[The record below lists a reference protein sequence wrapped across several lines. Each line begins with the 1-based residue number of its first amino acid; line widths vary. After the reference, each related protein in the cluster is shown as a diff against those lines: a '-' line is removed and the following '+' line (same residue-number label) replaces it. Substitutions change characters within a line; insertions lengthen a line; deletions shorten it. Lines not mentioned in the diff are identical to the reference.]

1 MNKILL
7 ILSLVVFSSAQAV
20 VINPSDKK
28 TIPTSTSNPP
38 SKVMN
43 TPITTTA
50 PSMNADKNIVEI
62 ALSDPTFSTLVTAL
76 TTADLVTT
84 LEGPG
89 PFTVF
94 APTNEAFKKL
104 SPEKLKNLMKPENKS
119 KLASILTFHV
129 VPGKISAA
137 DIKSG
142 KIKTVNGKQLDVR
155 VQGSDIS
162 VNGAKV
168 LKADIPASNGT
179 VYVVDTVLLP

>member
-1 MNKILL
+1 MNKLFL
-7 ILSLVVFSSAQAV
+7 ILSFVVFSAAQAV

-43 TPITTTA
+43 TPINTSA
-50 PSMNADKNIVEI
+50 PSISADKNIVEI
-62 ALSDPTFSTLVTAL
+62 ASSDPTFSTLVTAL
-76 TTADLVTT
+76 TAADLVTT

-94 APTNEAFKKL
+94 APTDAAFKKL
-104 SPEKLKNLMKPENKS
+104 SPEKLKNLMRPENKS

-129 VPGKISAA
+129 VPGKISATEM
-137 DIKSG
+137 KSG

-155 VQGSDIS
+155 VNGTDVT